1 MFLSLRKGLYFNQN
15 DGGGDAAATGN
26 STDNSAG
33 ATGSGDQAK
42 PDAEQAGDEKDKG
55 KQVSKVIFTPEQQAE
70 VDQIVKERLARA
82 QKKAEADTEKARKQA
97 EEDGLKK
104 NQEFEKLAET
114 RQAKI
119 AEFET
124 QLAELT
130 PFKEL
135 AEKYKGAME
144 KMLQAQVEKL
154 PKTIKVL
161 IEKMDPLDQMQYL
174 TENAKELNIDI
185 KGVPE
190 TDTNDST
197 NKLNQEALNKAKQNN
212 AKMVKTFMGG

>member
-1 MFLSLRKGLYFNQN
+1 MLLFLRKGLYFDQN
-15 DGGGDAAATGN
+15 DGGGSAATTGN
-26 STDNSAG
+26 STDDSAG
-33 ATGSGDQAK
+33 AAGNGDQAK
-42 PDAEQAGDEKDKG
+42 SDADQAGDEKDKG
-55 KQVSKVIFTPEQQAE
+55 KQTSKVTFTAEQQAE
-70 VDQIVKERLARA
+70 VDQIVKDRLARA
-82 QKKAEADTEKARKQA
+82 QKKAEAETEKARKQA

-114 RQAKI
+114 RQSKI
-119 AEFET
+119 SEFET

-144 KMLQAQVEKL
+144 KMLQAQIEKL

-212 AKMVKTFMGG
+212 AKMVKTFLGG